1 MANKKDHDHKKD
13 FIIRVRVTPAERD
26 EFMKQAKEKG
36 YKTISAFIRSLIDE
50 QSNTPNIYHS
60 QL

>member
-1 MANKKDHDHKKD
+1 MANIKAPEDKKE

-26 EFMKQAKEKG
+26 KFMKRAKENG

-50 QSNTPNIYHS
+50 QPELKSHNTV
-60 QL
+60 